1 MTLPPSSTVGSER
14 SPQQLSTP
22 KKEDQY
28 RPWPRLNMF
37 PLPAKALISG
47 VILTLAL
54 AMTGALGQIIVHD
67 IVPTFFS
74 SSGMEHRGIKPE
86 QQMEQPAADTA
97 GAGRGDLFA
106 EEPEAMKTG
115 KPSLLDS
122 EQFVWTLKWTHIH
135 LFGMNMIFIILGG
148 VCVLLDLSAKTRTWL
163 VILPFVGVF
172 FDIAA
177 MWLKAFVSPAFFWL
191 HIPGGGLFGAVFI
204 YVSIRA
210 LVEMWGRGAGRQR

>member
-1 MTLPPSSTVGSER
+1 
-14 SPQQLSTP
+14 LSTP
-22 KKEDQY
+22 KKEEPY
-28 RPWPRLNMF
+28 RPWPRLKMF

-74 SSGMEHRGIKPE
+74 SSRMEHRGMKPE
-86 QQMEQPAADTA
+86 PEMGQTAADTA
-97 GAGRGDLFA
+97 NEGRGDLFA
-106 EEPEAMKTG
+106 EEPAAMEMD
-115 KPSLLDS
+115 KPSLLHS

-148 VCVLLDLSAKTRTWL
+148 VCVLLDLSVRTRTWL

-191 HIPGGGLFGAVFI
+191 HIPGGGLFGVVFI

-210 LVEMWGRGAGRQR
+210 LVEMWGRGVSRQR